1 MFISKLESILFIAN
15 RPLSVKRLMEICD
28 ATKEEIEAALAEITE
43 GYREGNRGL
52 RLVRSGNDVQMS
64 SAPENA
70 ELMQEFLRDETT
82 GELTKPSLEALTII
96 AYRGPLTK
104 PELEQVRGVNCSMIL
119 RNLLMRGLIEIE
131 GDPLDLTAKYRVTI
145 DFIRFLGVDSVEELP
160 DYEKLRSHEN
170 ILKALAKANLDVTPE
185 EAKEAAA
192 ATEPTLG
199 VAEETPV
206 EATEVN
212 EADAAIEAE
221 VDEAIEAV
229 AEQEETK

>member
-28 ATKEEIEAALAEITE
+28 ATKEEIEGALTAITE
-43 GYREGNRGL
+43 GYVSGNRGL
-52 RLVRSGNDVQMS
+52 RLVRSGNEVQMT

-70 ELMQEFLRDETT
+70 GLMQEFLRDETT
-82 GELTKPSLEALTII
+82 GELTRPSLETLTII

-131 GDPLDLTAKYRVTI
+131 GDPQDLTAKYRVTI
-145 DFIRFLGVDSVEELP
+145 DFIRFLGVSSVEELP

-170 ILKALAKANLDVTPE
+170 VIRALEKANLDVTPE

-199 VAEETPV
+199 VV
-206 EATEVN
+206 EDTA
-212 EADAAIEAE
+212 ADAAVEAE
-221 VDEAIEAV
+221 VDEAIAVVAKIEAE
-229 AEQEETK
+229 AETEQA

>member
-28 ATKEEIEAALAEITE
+28 ATKEEVEGALTAISE
-43 GYREGNRGL
+43 GYLRDNRGL
-52 RLVRSGNDVQMS
+52 RLVRSGNEVQLTT
-64 SAPENA
+64 APENA
-70 ELMQEFLRDETT
+70 GLMQEFLRDETT
-82 GELTKPSLEALTII
+82 GELSRPSLETLTII

-131 GDPLDLTAKYRVTI
+131 GDAQDLTSRYRVTI
-145 DFIRFLGVDSVEELP
+145 DFIRFLGVGSVEELP

-170 ILKALAKANLDVTPE
+170 VLKAVAKANLDVTPE

-199 VAEETPV
+199 VAGQEQ
-206 EATEVN
+206 
-212 EADAAIEAE
+212 ADSN
-221 VDEAIEAV
+221 
-229 AEQEETK
+229 

>member
-15 RPLSVKRLMEICD
+15 RPLSVKRLMELCD
-28 ATKEEIEAALAEITE
+28 ATKEEIEEAIAAIAE
-43 GYREGNRGL
+43 GYHRDERGL
-52 RLVRSGNDVQMS
+52 RLVRSGNEVQMT

-70 ELMQEFLRDETT
+70 ALMQEFLRDETT

-104 PELEQVRGVNCSMIL
+104 PELEQVRGVNCSIIL

-170 ILKALAKANLDVTPE
+170 ILKALAKANLDETPK

-199 VAEETPV
+199 VAEGTET
-206 EATEVN
+206 E
-212 EADAAIEAE
+212 
-221 VDEAIEAV
+221 
-229 AEQEETK
+229 